1 MERVATTHSHSIGS
15 ADSHLRAK
23 IVLGSKTMS
32 TEPTIPLRVLEFYS
46 GIGGMHYALKES
58 GVIFCVIGALDINTL
73 ANKVYKHNFTNTKLL
88 QTNIEG
94 MKADYLDKLNAD
106 MWTMSPPCQPY
117 TRQGKQMAS
126 DDPRSRSFST
136 LLNNLL
142 KMKCPPRY
150 LFLENVK
157 GFEVSD
163 TRELLK
169 SVLKSKGYYMQ
180 EVLVSPIDFGIP
192 NSRLRYY
199 MMAKLKP
206 FRVKL
211 NDEILN
217 ISECEKVLDG
227 ELYKYL
233 KENIGKSCFK
243 RTISEYIIEKEK
255 TNQYLLTDE
264 VLLRFHEILD
274 IVNEYSTK
282 SCCFTKAYGNYV
294 QGTGSILTN
303 VDMETVKFTYE
314 KIRRLSDRNEKLANL
329 RRLGLRYFSP
339 EEVASLM
346 CFPVGGLSFPPEL
359 TLKQRYRLLGN
370 SICVLVVAKLM
381 EWLLFVEDL

>member
-1 MERVATTHSHSIGS
+1 
-15 ADSHLRAK
+15 
-23 IVLGSKTMS
+23 MS
-32 TEPTIPLRVLEFYS
+32 TERAIPLRVLEFYS

-58 GVIFCVIGALDINTL
+58 GVSFRVIGALDINTL
-73 ANKVYKHNFTNTKLL
+73 ANEVYKHNFANTKLL

-136 LLNNLL
+136 LVYNLSE
-142 KMKCPPRY
+142 MKCPPRY

-157 GFEVSD
+157 GFEISD

-169 SVLKSKGYYMQ
+169 SALQSKDYHVQ

-206 FRVKL
+206 FRFKL
-211 NDEILN
+211 NDKILS
-217 ISECEKVLDG
+217 ISEGEKVLQG
-227 ELYKYL
+227 EFYKYL
-233 KENIGKSCFK
+233 KEKIEKSCLK

-255 TNQYLLTDE
+255 TSHYLLTDE
-264 VLLRFHEILD
+264 VLLKFHEILD
-274 IVNEYSTK
+274 IVNRNSTK

-294 QGTGSILTN
+294 QGTGSILTS

-314 KIRRLSDRNEKLANL
+314 RTRRLSDQNEKLANL

-339 EEVASLM
+339 
-346 CFPVGGLSFPPEL
+346 
-359 TLKQRYRLLGN
+359 
-370 SICVLVVAKLM
+370 
-381 EWLLFVEDL
+381 

>member
-1 MERVATTHSHSIGS
+1 
-15 ADSHLRAK
+15 
-23 IVLGSKTMS
+23 MS
-32 TEPTIPLRVLEFYS
+32 TESTIPLRVLEFYS

-58 GVIFCVIGALDINTL
+58 GVSFRVIGALDINTL
-73 ANKVYKHNFTNTKLL
+73 ANQVYKHNFTNTKLL
-88 QTNIEG
+88 QTNIESV
-94 MKADYLDKLNAD
+94 KADYLDKLNAD
-106 MWTMSPPCQPY
+106 MWTISPPCQPY

-136 LLNNLL
+136 LVNNLSE
-142 KMKCPPRY
+142 MKYPPRY

-157 GFEVSD
+157 GFEISD

-169 SVLKSKGYYMQ
+169 SALKSKGYYVQ

-206 FRVKL
+206 FRLKL

-217 ISECEKVLDG
+217 ISDDEKVLDG
-227 ELYKYL
+227 EFYKYL
-233 KENIGKSCFK
+233 QEKIEKSCFK
-243 RTISEYIIEKEK
+243 RTISKYIEKEK

-274 IVNEYSTK
+274 IVNENSTK

-314 KIRRLSDRNEKLANL
+314 KIRKLSDRNEKLANL
-329 RRLGLRYFSP
+329 KRLGLRYFSP
-339 EEVASLM
+339 EEVASLL
-346 CFPVGGLSFPPEL
+346 CFPAGGLSFPLEL
-359 TLKQRYRLLGN
+359 TFKQRYRLLGN

-381 EWLLFVEDL
+381 EWFLFVEDL

>member
-1 MERVATTHSHSIGS
+1 
-15 ADSHLRAK
+15 
-23 IVLGSKTMS
+23 MS
-32 TEPTIPLRVLEFYS
+32 TESTIPLRVLEFYS

-58 GVIFCVIGALDINTL
+58 GVSFRVIGALDINTL
-73 ANKVYKHNFTNTKLL
+73 ANEVYKHNFANTKLL

-126 DDPRSRSFST
+126 DDPRSRSFLT
-136 LLNNLL
+136 LVNNLSE
-142 KMKCPPRY
+142 MKCPPRY

-157 GFEVSD
+157 GFEISD

-169 SVLKSKGYYMQ
+169 SALQSKDYHVQ

-206 FRVKL
+206 FRFKL
-211 NDEILN
+211 NGKVLS
-217 ISECEKVLDG
+217 ISEGEKVLQG
-227 ELYKYL
+227 EFYEYL
-233 KENIGKSCFK
+233 KEKIEKSCFK

-255 TNQYLLTDE
+255 TSQYLLTDE

-274 IVNEYSTK
+274 IVNRNSTK

-294 QGTGSILTN
+294 QGTGSILTS

-314 KIRRLSDRNEKLANL
+314 RTRRLSDQNEKLANL

-339 EEVASLM
+339 EEVASLL
-346 CFPVGGLSFPPEL
+346 CFPVGGLSFPPEV